1 MNIWKKAPIAAR
13 LAVFA
18 AILLGALSSAIVAPT
33 PAQADKGEEEPTLIL
48 LFGAEESL
56 LEAGDVISQQI
67 DAVELL
73 RSYPKEYLQEFPN
86 GEESEAG
93 RLYHVVGDASSDEVV
108 KQIKTIIERHRIQD
122 VAIEAENLA
131 PLFYVPGQVLLTGP
145 EGELEQIVREYGLEL
160 IGEKITI
167 PDGEQAK
174 SQRGPQTLQFGV
186 YQIVEGTVQ
195 EVVISINE
203 LKSSVSSS
211 PNLLT
216 TQGVGYYVN
225 CGGGENDYIF
235 LDDNDHP
242 LTDWR
247 SVSPAIPSNVRDNY
261 GIMGEGVRIAI
272 LDNVHTELKHEPS
285 INDVDINVWSGT
297 SWPPLPTPNCHCFST
312 HGAFVAGLAHAMAP
326 QADIDLLPVLNEEGV
341 GDLARLAHAIYAFT
355 DQIITNPPENGAVIN
370 LSLTIEANQYTQLPA
385 NAILDPGVELLES
398 SLENADQAGIVI
410 VAAAGNNYD
419 NSVPHLANLQPNII
433 SVGANYRNEKS
444 CFSNSGIVYAPG
456 GGGGTISA
464 GNPSSIDCSN
474 DLQVDYLVN
483 DCSLYGQNQD
493 YCVRSWVWDAT
504 LEVPGWV
511 IGANAGTS
519 FSAPQVT
526 GLVALY
532 LQTESWDTPFNVRT
546 AILNGATGS
555 SYITQCATNTS
566 SGISTPIGINPPICG
581 IMNVQNTLGIPI
593 GPASKN

>member
-1 MNIWKKAPIAAR
+1 MNIWKKARFVAKW
-13 LAVFA
+13 AVFM

-33 PAQADKGEEEPTLIL
+33 PAQAEKGKEEPTLIL

-56 LEAGDVISQQI
+56 QQAGELISQQI
-67 DAVELL
+67 EAVELF
-73 RSYPKEYLQEFPN
+73 RTYPSEYLQEISN
-86 GEESEAG
+86 GEESEVG
-93 RLYHVVGDASSDEVV
+93 DLYRLIGDASFDDVVEQLQEV
-108 KQIKTIIERHRIQD
+108 IEGNEIQD
-122 VAIEAENLA
+122 VAIEVENLA
-131 PLFYVPGQVLLTGP
+131 PLFYVADQILLTGP

-167 PDGEQAK
+167 PTISHGERTK
-174 SQRGPQTLQFGV
+174 SQRGALTAQNLQFAA
-186 YQIVEGTVQ
+186 YQIADGTVQ
-195 EVVISINE
+195 EVVTSINE
-203 LKSSVSSS
+203 LESNVSSS

-216 TQGVGYYVN
+216 TQGVGYYVA
-225 CGGGENDYIF
+225 CGGGEDQYIF
-235 LDDNDHP
+235 LDDNGSP

-261 GIMGEGVRIAI
+261 EIMGEGVRIAI
-272 LDNVHTELKHEPS
+272 LDNVHSKLENEPL

-297 SWPPLPTPNCHCFST
+297 SWPPLPTPECHCFAT

-326 QADIDLLPVLNEEGV
+326 QADINLLPVLNKEGV

-355 DQIITNPPENGAVIN
+355 DQVIIDPPTNGAVIN
-370 LSLTIEANQYTQLPA
+370 LSLTIEATQYTQLPA
-385 NAILDPGVELLES
+385 NAIIDPGVELLES

-419 NSVPHLANLQPNII
+419 DSAPHLANLQQNII

-444 CFSNSGIVYAPG
+444 CFSNSGMIYAPG
-456 GGGGTISA
+456 GGGGTMGT
-464 GNPSSIDCSN
+464 GNPSTIDCSN

-493 YCVRSWVWDAT
+493 YCVRSWVWHDDY
-504 LEVPGWV
+504 GWV

-519 FSAPQVT
+519 FSTPQVA
-526 GLVALY
+526 GGAALY
-532 LQTESWDTPFNVRT
+532 LHQQSGATPTQVRT

-555 SYITQCATNTS
+555 AYITQSQCATNM
-566 SGISTPIGINPPICG
+566 PNCG
-581 IMNVQNTLGIPI
+581 IMNIQNTLGIPI
-593 GPASKN
+593 GPVPLNTVSH